1 MVTDREKDQP
11 GSSIS
16 SSDCLPTCVLDQK
29 LTLLTIEL
37 KNEGAVVVRNLLIL
51 VVGGVLATLGLL
63 LLGMAAAAWI
73 GTAIG
78 SVPGGYGIVGL
89 VFVLGG
95 GGLLAVV
102 RGRRNAAPS
111 ATKDPTGTPE
121 GREMDQGRVLEA
133 ERLSQ
138 AMKTTRAAITN
149 TVGELRENVNR
160 AVDWRAGRHIPA
172 RPWARRRPGACSWVI
187 GLAPR

>member
-1 MVTDREKDQP
+1 MLVQGKRAFGLGNGQGEGPAGFFDLVERLFADL
-11 GSSIS
+11 GA
-16 SSDCLPTCVLDQK
+16 LLDQK

-63 LLGMAAAAWI
+63 LLGIAAAVWI

-78 SVPGGYGIVGL
+78 SMPGGYGIVGF

-102 RGRRNAAPS
+102 RGRL
-111 ATKDPTGTPE
+111 GTQYLLP
-121 GREMDQGRVLEA
+121 Q
-133 ERLSQ
+133 
-138 AMKTTRAAITN
+138 KTLQ
-149 TVGELRENVNR
+149 ELRRDAKWIKDEF
-160 AVDWRAGRHIPA
+160 
-172 RPWARRRPGACSWVI
+172 
-187 GLAPR
+187 